1 MPSLPLTRI
10 SPVQRLFRAQPD
22 CGRTLLLPQP
32 NAPVPRRP
40 ALELLAL
47 DVIEALAHRFQSCLA
62 TSQAV
67 EEKVMRH
74 LIVIRVLLCSDASA
88 RIALPRQS
96 TGEAVRLFA
105 SVVQLVFASRE
116 RPGHAVVVR
125 QPLLPERLQSL
136 SPVARPSDFG

>member
-1 MPSLPLTRI
+1 MLSLPPDRL
-10 SPVQRLFRAQPD
+10 SPVQRPFHAQRGS
-22 CGRTLLLPQP
+22 GRNLLLSQP

-47 DVIEALAHRFQSCLA
+47 DAIEALAHRFQSCLA

-74 LIVIRVLLCSDASA
+74 LIVTRVLLCSDASA
-88 RIALPRQS
+88 QSALPRQS

-105 SVVQLVFASRE
+105 SVVQLVFVSRE
-116 RPGHAVVVR
+116 RP
-125 QPLLPERLQSL
+125 
-136 SPVARPSDFG
+136 